1 MSAHI
6 GLAFCVDKIYYAG
19 FKKSDHSLI
28 LDRLGSISYPFRYN
42 EPDLFGKEFLT
53 PLANLIK
60 TNLVTSQ
67 DHETNLS
74 VSIESNLA
82 ALKRISLPE
91 NFTKSE
97 EKEHIIWDLSQS
109 LMDPLEDYIFYK
121 TENVFETYNRKDYLT
136 IAIKRNIIQFFEK
149 LSSETG
155 LSLVDISINQLVA
168 EIALNNFLKEPANGL
183 VLLFKVTPN
192 KLEST
197 YLWNGCFYS
206 HHYER
211 LVGYYQEDEYSETL
225 LKSIRFKIK
234 QMETLFEQYMQ
245 EEVKVSR
252 IFIYGD
258 TINDSF
264 LKMIQKN
271 LSVVPLR
278 LNPLQ
283 NIDKSERLENA
294 LPSVE
299 EATKYVESIGVV
311 LDQ

>member
-19 FKKSDHSLI
+19 FIKNDHSLI
-28 LDRLGSISYPFRYN
+28 LDRLGSFSYPFRYN
-42 EPDLFGKEFLT
+42 EPEMFTEDSFSQ
-53 PLANLIK
+53 LANLIK
-60 TNLVTSQ
+60 TSLTTDQ
-67 DHETNLS
+67 DHKSNLS
-74 VSIESNLA
+74 ISIESNLA

-91 NFTKSE
+91 NITKSE
-97 EKEHIIWDLSQS
+97 EKEHIIWDLSQG
-109 LMDPLEDYIFYK
+109 LIDPIEEYIFYK
-121 TENVFETYNRKDYLT
+121 TDNVFETFNRKDYLT
-136 IAIKRNIIQFFEK
+136 IAIKRNIIQFFER
-149 LSSETG
+149 LSKEAG

-168 EIALNNFLKEPANGL
+168 EIALNNFLKEQANGL

-197 YLWNGCFYS
+197 YLWNGSFYS

-211 LVGYYQEDEYSETL
+211 LVGYHQDDDYTETL

-234 QMETLFEQYMQ
+234 QMETLFEQYRQ

-258 TINDSF
+258 TIKDTF

-283 NIDKSERLENA
+283 NIDKSESLENT

-299 EATKYVESIGVV
+299 EATKYVESVGVV

>member
-19 FKKSDHSLI
+19 FNKNDHSPI
-28 LDRLGSISYPFRYN
+28 LDRLGSLSYPFRYN
-42 EPDLFGKEFLT
+42 EQDLFREESLP
-53 PLANLIK
+53 PLVNLIK
-60 TNLVTSQ
+60 TNLLTDQ

-82 ALKRISLPE
+82 SLKRISLPE

-97 EKEHIIWDLSQS
+97 ENEHIAWDLSQS
-109 LMDPLEDYIFYK
+109 LMDPIEDYFFYK
-121 TENVFETYNRKDYLT
+121 TENVFETFNRKDYLT
-136 IAIKRNIIQFFEK
+136 IAIKKNIIKFFEQ
-149 LSSETG
+149 LSINTG
-155 LSLVDISINQLVA
+155 LSLVDISINQLVS
-168 EIALNNFLKEPANGL
+168 EITLHNFLKEPAKGL
-183 VLLFKVTPN
+183 VPLFKVTPN
-192 KLEST
+192 KLEGT
-197 YLWNGCFYS
+197 YLWNGSFYS

-211 LVGYYQEDEYSETL
+211 QIGNYNDVEYSENL
-225 LKSIRFKIK
+225 INSIRSKIK
-234 QMETLFEQYMQ
+234 QMETLFEQYKQ
-245 EEVKVSR
+245 EEVKVNR

-258 TINDSF
+258 TIDDSF
-264 LKMIQKN
+264 LKKIQKN

-283 NIDKSERLENA
+283 NIEKSISLEKA
-294 LPSVE
+294 LPTLE